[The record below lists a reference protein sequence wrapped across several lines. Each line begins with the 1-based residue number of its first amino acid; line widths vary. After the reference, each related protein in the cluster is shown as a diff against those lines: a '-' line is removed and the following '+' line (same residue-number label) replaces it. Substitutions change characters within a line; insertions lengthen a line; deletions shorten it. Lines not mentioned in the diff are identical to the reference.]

1 MQRRIGCRIL
11 LPSRAQRAFIAN
23 EEVSC
28 SNKCRF
34 MSKAEYESWSHR
46 VVMSKKELCRNEI
59 LQVTNPKSIA
69 PFLCDV
75 NPLAEQR
82 LQFHRCDSTRVG
94 TPSYSTVE
102 TTWPISSDPILAR
115 DVGDVQGWSAIRLGK
130 FYETLD
136 ALTADSAYMHT
147 DGHAKGLALVTAG
160 HYFSRK
166 LARTFPDVDFSM
178 RCYPTAVGNSSI
190 EIRTDAI
197 QNNKLVNYCHT
208 IMVCV
213 DRTTLRPVKGMMP
226 PLLNDPTDASQIER
240 SQLADLHTQVRKQ
253 RAESSISLY
262 SRKLSAPPND
272 IEMRRIHA
280 LHRQTTLHSESFSKI
295 ENVSDHSYSNAFI
308 VFPEQRNVHGKTFGG
323 YVVSQ
328 GFDSA
333 YVAATRYLKGRPFA
347 AVGMDEAS
355 FLQPIGIGDLIDFH
369 CRVIHSDPATG
380 VFRVSV
386 YVTVLDKQDPT
397 REKIMRTNYIR
408 FIFAAEPNTIPMV
421 LPGSYSEILGYVNA
435 ERRHIVEPVSASSL
449 SDISEFLAESA
460 TASSTKIVSSTPI
473 TS

>member
-1 MQRRIGCRIL
+1 MLRQTIVCRIVGSFQPQNIVL
-11 LPSRAQRAFIAN
+11 VTNGRSSGSSKR
-23 EEVSC
+23 
-28 SNKCRF
+28 RF
-34 MSKAEYESWSHR
+34 MSKADYESWSHR
-46 VVMSKKELCRNEI
+46 VVMSKKKLTSND
-59 LQVTNPKSIA
+59 LAHVLNPKSVA

-82 LQFHRCDSTRVG
+82 LKFHRCESAIVG

-115 DVGDVQGWSAIRLGK
+115 DVGDVQRWSAIRLGK

-136 ALTADSAYMHT
+136 ALTADSAYLHT

-166 LARTFPDVDFSM
+166 LTRTFPDVDFSM

-197 QNNKLVNYCHT
+197 QHNKLVNFCHT

-213 DRTTLRPVKGMMP
+213 DRETLRPVKGMIP
-226 PLLNDPTDASQIER
+226 PLLNDPMDAGQEER
-240 SQLADLHTQVRKQ
+240 SKLADLHNQVRKQ
-253 RAESSISLY
+253 RAESSISLH
-262 SRKLSAPPND
+262 SRNLSAPPND
-272 IEMRRIHA
+272 VEMRKIHA
-280 LHRQTTLHSESFSKI
+280 LHRQATLHSSSFSSI
-295 ENVSDHSYSNAFI
+295 ENVSDHSYSTAFI

-328 GFDSA
+328 AFDCA
-333 YVAATRYLKGRPFA
+333 YVAATRYVKGRPFA
-347 AVGMDEAS
+347 AIGMDEAS

-369 CRVIHSDPATG
+369 CRVVHSDPALG

-397 REKIMRTNYIR
+397 REKITRTNYLR
-408 FIFAAEPNTIPMV
+408 FIFAAEPKSIPMV
-421 LPGSYSEILGYVNA
+421 LPRSYSEILGYVNA
-435 ERRHIVEPVSASSL
+435 ERRHSVEPVSDSSL
-449 SDISEFLAESA
+449 ADIAEFVA
-460 TASSTKIVSSTPI
+460 TAADNKDSTS
-473 TS
+473 

>member
-1 MQRRIGCRIL
+1 MLRRRIAL
-11 LPSRAQRAFIAN
+11 KFLSPNQAQRVVAVK
-23 EEVSC
+23 EEVSG
-28 SNKCRF
+28 SKICRF
-34 MSKAEYESWSHR
+34 MSKAEYESWSNR
-46 VVMSKKELCRNEI
+46 VVNSKKELCASKIVN
-59 LQVTNPKSIA
+59 VTNPKSLA

-82 LQFHRCDSTRVG
+82 LKFHRCDGAIIG

-130 FYETLD
+130 FFETLD

-166 LARTFPDVDFSM
+166 LTRTFPDVDFSM

-226 PLLNDPTDASQIER
+226 PLVNDPTDNGQEER
-240 SQLADLHTQVRKQ
+240 SKLADLHTQVRKH

-272 IEMRRIHA
+272 IEMRNIHA
-280 LHRQTTLHSESFSKI
+280 LHRQATLHSSSFSTI
-295 ENVSDHSYSNAFI
+295 ENVSDHSHSNAFI

-328 GFDSA
+328 AFDSA

-347 AVGMDEAS
+347 AVGMDEAI

-397 REKIMRTNYIR
+397 REKIMRTNYLR
-408 FIFAAEPNTIPMV
+408 FIFAAEPKSIPLV
-421 LPGSYSEILGYVNA
+421 LPSSYSEILGYVNA
-435 ERRHIVEPVSASSL
+435 ERRHIVEPVSTRSL
-449 SDISEFLAESA
+449 SDISEFLAESSA
-460 TASSTKIVSSTPI
+460 ANKESTS
-473 TS
+473 

>member
-1 MQRRIGCRIL
+1 MLRRSIVACRIM
-11 LPSRAQRAFIAN
+11 LPYRAQNVIDTI
-23 EEVSC
+23 SG
-28 SNKCRF
+28 SSKCRF

-46 VVMSKKELCRNEI
+46 VVMSKKELCTSEI
-59 LQVTNPKSIA
+59 VHVTDPKSIA

-82 LQFHRCDSTRVG
+82 LQFHRCDSAVVG

-130 FYETLD
+130 FFEALD

-166 LARTFPDVDFSM
+166 LTRTFPDVDFSM

-197 QNNKLVNYCHT
+197 QNNKLVHFCHT

-213 DRTTLRPVKGMMP
+213 DRATLRPVKGMMP
-226 PLLNDPTDASQIER
+226 PLVNDPSDAGQEER
-240 SQLADLHTQVRKQ
+240 SKLADLHTQVRKH
-253 RAESSISLY
+253 RAEASISLH

-272 IEMRRIHA
+272 VEMRKIHS
-280 LHRQTTLHSESFSKI
+280 LHRQATLHSTSFSTI

-328 GFDSA
+328 AFDCA
-333 YVAATRYLKGRPFA
+333 YVAATRYVKGRPFA
-347 AVGMDEAS
+347 AVGVDEAS

-369 CRVIHSDPATG
+369 CRIIHSDPSTG

-397 REKIMRTNYIR
+397 REKITRTNYLR
-408 FIFAAEPNTIPMV
+408 FIFAAEPNSIPPV
-421 LPGSYSEILGYVNA
+421 LPRSYSEILGYVNA
-435 ERRHIVEPVSASSL
+435 ERRHLVEPVSANSL
-449 SDISEFLAESA
+449 SDISEFLVSA
-460 TASSTKIVSSTPI
+460 AADKQTF
-473 TS
+473 

>member
-1 MQRRIGCRIL
+1 MFRRSIGCRIVASFQL
-11 LPSRAQRAFIAN
+11 QRVLVTHGKISTSSKRCFL
-23 EEVSC
+23 
-28 SNKCRF
+28 
-34 MSKAEYESWSHR
+34 SKADYESWSHR
-46 VVMSKKELCRNEI
+46 VVMSKKELCPND
-59 LQVTNPKSIA
+59 VAHVSNPKAVA

-82 LQFHRCDSTRVG
+82 LQFHRCDSATVG
-94 TPSYSTVE
+94 TPSHSMVE

-115 DVGDVQGWSAIRLGK
+115 DAGDVQGWSAIRLGK

-136 ALTADSAYMHT
+136 ALTADSAYIHT

-166 LARTFPDVDFSM
+166 LTRTIPDVDFSM

-197 QNNKLVNYCHT
+197 QNMKLVNFCHT

-213 DRTTLRPVKGMMP
+213 DRKTLRPVKGMIP
-226 PLLNDPTDASQIER
+226 PLLNDPMDAGQDER
-240 SQLADLHTQVRKQ
+240 SRLAELHNQVRKY

-272 IEMRRIHA
+272 VEMRKIHA
-280 LHRQTTLHSESFSKI
+280 LHRQAKLHSASFSQI
-295 ENVSDHSYSNAFI
+295 VNVSDYSYSTAFI
-308 VFPEQRNVHGKTFGG
+308 VFPEHRNVHGKTFGG
-323 YVVSQ
+323 YVVAQ
-328 GFDSA
+328 AFDCA
-333 YVAATRYLKGRPFA
+333 YVAATRFVKGRPFA

-369 CRVIHSDPATG
+369 CQVVHSDPAKG

-386 YVTVLDKQDPT
+386 YVTVLDKQDPA
-397 REKIMRTNYIR
+397 REKITRTNYLR
-408 FIFAAEPNTIPMV
+408 FIFAAETNSIPPV
-421 LPGSYSEILGYVNA
+421 LPRSYSEILGYVNA
-435 ERRHIVEPVSASSL
+435 ERRHIVEPVSAISL
-449 SDISEFLAESA
+449 ADMAEFLVT
-460 TASSTKIVSSTPI
+460 TAANKDSTS
-473 TS
+473 